1 MRSHC
6 LGPSNNLFFHLFLMI
21 FLLFMNFKIKG
32 IGGPSPGRV
41 LKEATSMELHNS
53 KLNNE
58 VDGWKNK
65 AKQYQVKIFC
75 YHLSAIFFT
84 FDIEFI
90 QGWLWKIAF
99 KFWAI
104 WKRAENHSTEIR
116 KYWETAEN
124 GPYNKRQS

>member
-1 MRSHC
+1 M
-6 LGPSNNLFFHLFLMI
+6 NL
-21 FLLFMNFKIKG
+21 KIKG

-75 YHLSAIFFT
+75 YQLFFSLLT
-84 FDIEFI
+84 LNLFKVDYEKLLLNSE
-90 QGWLWKIAF
+90 QSEKELKITQQKLENTEKQLKMVRLTKDNLNSGMFFSSNPEF
-99 KFWAI
+99 KF
-104 WKRAENHSTEIR
+104 
-116 KYWETAEN
+116 
-124 GPYNKRQS
+124 